1 MNNPVDAFN
10 LAAGAEALPL
20 ELLHPLDSSN
30 PASTPVRLS
39 GPEQRLTV
47 SPDPGVMGGD
57 GDSSWLPPSQLLI
70 GKDGVTRSIWP
81 VHLPG
86 WQALGWQLL
95 SPARGSD
102 DPAAADDEDTSPE
115 PVVDPGLVPAEQEA
129 PVTEPEG
136 LDALD
141 LESEQPATPEPGTA
155 TEESTPTGESL
166 ESAAT
171 ITSDGEALLATE
183 ATDFQART
191 KAQIVEFCST
201 VYGVELDGSQTKAE
215 LVEQATALEAQA
227 SARSTATSDGTGV
240 ASSDPADLAALE
252 LGDALL

>member
-1 MNNPVDAFN
+1 MSNPLDTFAQ
-10 LAAGAEALPL
+10 AAGAEALPL
-20 ELLHPLDSSN
+20 QLLHPLDSSN

-39 GPEQRLTV
+39 GPEQRPLVT
-47 SPDPGVMGGD
+47 PDPGVMGGD

-70 GKDGVTRSIWP
+70 GKDGATRSIWP
-81 VHLPG
+81 VHLAG

-95 SPARGSD
+95 SPASGGD
-102 DPAAADDEDTSPE
+102 DPAPVDAEDNALETEAPE
-115 PVVDPGLVPAEQEA
+115 PDLVDAG
-129 PVTEPEG
+129 
-136 LDALD
+136 D
-141 LESEQPATPEPGTA
+141 LEPEQPAAPEPA
-155 TEESTPTGESL
+155 PAADEPIPTGEPL

-171 ITSDGEALLATE
+171 TTSDGEALLATE
-183 ATDFQART
+183 ATDFQAMT

-227 SARSTATSDGTGV
+227 SGSSTATSEDTGV

>member
-1 MNNPVDAFN
+1 MGNPLDTLNV
-10 LAAGAEALPL
+10 AAGAEALPL
-20 ELLHPLDSSN
+20 ELLQPLDSSN

-39 GPEQRLTV
+39 GPEQRLNVT
-47 SPDPGVMGGD
+47 PDPGVGD
-57 GDSSWLPPSQLLI
+57 AALLPPSQLLI
-70 GKDGVTRSIWP
+70 GKDSATRSIWP
-81 VHLPG
+81 VHLAG

-95 SPARGSD
+95 SPASGG
-102 DPAAADDEDTSPE
+102 DEPVPVDSGDNAPE
-115 PVVDPGLVPAEQEA
+115 PELA
-129 PVTEPEG
+129 
-136 LDALD
+136 DALD
-141 LESEQPATPEPGTA
+141 LEPEQPEAPEPA
-155 TEESTPTGESL
+155 PAADEPAPTGEPL

-171 ITSDGEALLATE
+171 TTSDGEALLATE
-183 ATDFQART
+183 ATDFQAMT

-227 SARSTATSDGTGV
+227 SGSSTATSDGTGV

>member
-1 MNNPVDAFN
+1 MGNPLDTLNV
-10 LAAGAEALPL
+10 AAGAEALPL
-20 ELLHPLDSSN
+20 ELLQPLDSSN

-39 GPEQRLTV
+39 GPEQRPLVT
-47 SPDPGVMGGD
+47 PDLGVMGGD

-70 GKDGVTRSIWP
+70 GKDGATRSIWP
-81 VHLPG
+81 VHLAG

-95 SPARGSD
+95 SPASGGD
-102 DPAAADDEDTSPE
+102 DPAPVDAEDNAPE
-115 PVVDPGLVPAEQEA
+115 PELVDALVL
-129 PVTEPEG
+129 EPEQPE
-136 LDALD
+136 A
-141 LESEQPATPEPGTA
+141 SEPAPA
-155 TEESTPTGESL
+155 TEETMPTGEPL

-171 ITSDGEALLATE
+171 TTSEGEALLATE
-183 ATDFQART
+183 ATDFQAMT

-227 SARSTATSDGTGV
+227 SGSSTATSDGTGV
-240 ASSDPADLAALE
+240 AFSDPADMAALE